1 MHILVDP
8 WRYPSY
14 ISRMESNDN
23 NNDLDLKKLEVR
35 IEELI
40 RICGRL
46 KQENTTLRTSQADL
60 VNERAELVEKTELA
74 RARVESMITR
84 LKTLETG
91 S

>member
-1 MHILVDP
+1 
-8 WRYPSY
+8 
-14 ISRMESNDN
+14 MESNNN

-40 RICGRL
+40 RTCARL
-46 KQENTTLRTSQADL
+46 KQENTTLRSSQTDL